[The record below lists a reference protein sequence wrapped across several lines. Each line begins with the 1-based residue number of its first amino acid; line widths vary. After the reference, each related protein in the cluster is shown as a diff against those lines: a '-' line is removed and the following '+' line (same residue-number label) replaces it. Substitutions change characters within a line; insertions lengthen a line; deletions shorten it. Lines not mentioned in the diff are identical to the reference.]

1 MKGGGRCSSR
11 EDKEACNGDRRHNV
25 VCRNYRCA
33 FHSHLSQSS
42 QHLPFVALVVITTP
56 LVRNAFHPA
65 DLPSSPTVVVRG
77 NSEPGDEDL
86 DPEENEVDS
95 FNQHID
101 NLFATS
107 EAQRRQGCKTPK
119 FWNVNIID
127 SDDTINHARLIVREA
142 MKQPKSRKIILKFNN
157 KLQPIGDEGGLLSGV
172 LGLLGADD
180 VGEILAPKER
190 IVDIEQHDESSRVL
204 SQNDLLVQTLGIEHW
219 VVCMA
224 WVMDRLL
231 LGDEVQ
237 IEETQRML
245 LELQIEVATEKLK

>member
-1 MKGGGRCSSR
+1 MGRPFSRRRRNYIIPGLGGRARLCGIVPPP
-11 EDKEACNGDRRHNV
+11 NGDGVPAATSLR
-25 VCRNYRCA
+25 
-33 FHSHLSQSS
+33 
-42 QHLPFVALVVITTP
+42 P
-56 LVRNAFHPA
+56 FHPPHSELRPA
-65 DLPSSPTVVVRG
+65 LQTCT
-77 NSEPGDEDL
+77 NSDEDL

-180 VGEILAPKER
+180 GKFSFCERSWRNISTKGKVYNDYVKER

-231 LGDEVQ
+231 VNYSIQ
-237 IEETQRML
+237 IRISWEM
-245 LELQIEVATEKLK
+245 KFK

>member
-77 NSEPGDEDL
+77 
-86 DPEENEVDS
+86 
-95 FNQHID
+95 
-101 NLFATS
+101 
-107 EAQRRQGCKTPK
+107 
-119 FWNVNIID
+119 
-127 SDDTINHARLIVREA
+127 
-142 MKQPKSRKIILKFNN
+142 
-157 KLQPIGDEGGLLSGV
+157 
-172 LGLLGADD
+172 
-180 VGEILAPKER
+180 ER